1 MAKKITMFHLK
12 ICKYCD
18 MARKA
23 IKELK
28 EGYPGFRDIEIEMI
42 DEEEHPEI
50 AERFDYWS
58 VPSLFVGDEKVFEA
72 NIFMSYDDIKNGVMK
87 AYKKALEG

>member
-23 IKELK
+23 IKELQ
-28 EGYPGFRDIEIEMI
+28 EGYPEYRDVDIEMI
-42 DEEEHPEI
+42 DEEEHPDI
-50 AERFDYWS
+50 AERYDYWS

-72 NIFMSYDDIKNGVMK
+72 NIFMSYDDIKDGVMK
-87 AYKKALEG
+87 AFKKALEE